1 MKDMSPEEMM
11 QEFKQYLKK
20 IRLDEKEK
28 NKSEKEAM
36 VLKQIKMLVDD
47 SND

>member
-1 MKDMSPEEMM
+1 MSNTSPEEIM
-11 QEFKQYLKK
+11 QEFKQYLKQ
-20 IRLDEKEK
+20 IRLDEIEK

>member
-1 MKDMSPEEMM
+1 MSNTSPEEIM
-11 QEFKQYLKK
+11 QEVKQYLKQ
-20 IRLDEKEK
+20 IRLDEIEK